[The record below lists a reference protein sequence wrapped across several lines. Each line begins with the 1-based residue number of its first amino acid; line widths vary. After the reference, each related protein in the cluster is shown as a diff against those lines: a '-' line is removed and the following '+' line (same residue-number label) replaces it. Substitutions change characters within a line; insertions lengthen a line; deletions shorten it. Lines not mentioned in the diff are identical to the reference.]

1 MMVTPA
7 AQKKR
12 ADNFMCVSV
21 SFDQHQKTVKGS
33 VMENAVIYNSCLNKK
48 RFPHIC
54 MKLVN
59 RLYQKVFAEEVIDVR
74 SHGTQQLMHFSFV

>member
-1 MMVTPA
+1 MFSDDGQLVTQA

-33 VMENAVIYNSCLNKK
+33 VMENAVIYNSW
-48 RFPHIC
+48 P
-54 MKLVN
+54 
-59 RLYQKVFAEEVIDVR
+59 Q
-74 SHGTQQLMHFSFV
+74 

>member
-33 VMENAVIYNSCLNKK
+33 VMENTVSATAASIKS
-48 RFPHIC
+48 
-54 MKLVN
+54 
-59 RLYQKVFAEEVIDVR
+59 VFLTSV
-74 SHGTQQLMHFSFV
+74 